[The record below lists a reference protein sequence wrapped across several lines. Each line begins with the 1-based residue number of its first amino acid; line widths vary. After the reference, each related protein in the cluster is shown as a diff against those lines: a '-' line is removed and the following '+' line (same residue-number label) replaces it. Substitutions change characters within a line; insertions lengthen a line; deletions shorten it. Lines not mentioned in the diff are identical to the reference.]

1 MTGQK
6 KYSAGQFML
15 MLPERFAFLFL
26 FKLLQVWGYEPVT
39 CNHADGRKVLNTTSM
54 FLLENTI
61 ASSHNQLSGKCV
73 ARMFAYLEPQMRI
86 GKGFGKSQ
94 EESAL
99 ISKDPYKMDKQECI
113 SHMEK
118 NSLFGDDEEYF
129 KNEAPLYELQFMIFD
144 WAARSEEL
152 FGVRY
157 IYGVDQDTPTK
168 SVCEVMFVKDQQ
180 NYEHGK
186 GYCVNSTRKIWSAF
200 FSGRGEACPK
210 NQFVQALENISKD
223 VWLALPMYMHI
234 YLLSTHKYTYS
245 QRNNQV

>member
-1 MTGQK
+1 MVMVESLVLDVCSLGNGVISLMGEKISKLMTGQK

-73 ARMFAYLEPQMRI
+73 ARKFAYLEPRMRI

-94 EESAL
+94 KESAL

-180 NYEHGK
+180 NMSMAKVIVSIPLAKFGVHFSQEEGK
-186 GYCVNSTRKIWSAF
+186 HV
-200 FSGRGEACPK
+200 PK
-210 NQFVQALENISKD
+210 TNLFK
-223 VWLALPMYMHI
+223 
-234 YLLSTHKYTYS
+234 
-245 QRNNQV
+245 R